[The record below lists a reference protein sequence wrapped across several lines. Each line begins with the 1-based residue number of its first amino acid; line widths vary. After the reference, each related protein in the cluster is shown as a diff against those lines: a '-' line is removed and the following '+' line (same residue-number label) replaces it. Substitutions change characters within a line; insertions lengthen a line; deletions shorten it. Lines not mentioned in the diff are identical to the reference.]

1 MVALFLLLR
10 VFCVCP
16 QPDVSEKISIT
27 VIKNYRVRGL
37 RVFSRH
43 WNQLHDFQRLETVSR
58 LPMLDS
64 TFVSVPI
71 GSLSYR
77 HLI

>member
-1 MVALFLLLR
+1 MVGLFLVLR
-10 VFCVCP
+10 VFFVCP

-27 VIKNYRVRGL
+27 VKLSRKGL

-43 WNQLHDFQRLETVSR
+43 WNQLHDFPRLETVSR

-71 GSLSYR
+71 GSLGYR